1 MKERN
6 QLQHIVEVISNYNCD
21 SPLSVFL
28 KNYFQ
33 QHRNMGSNDRRMMR
47 SFVYN
52 YFRLRNSLKNLS
64 MEEQIAIGSFL
75 VLKNNIPLL
84 DYCIRNFST
93 VLPEHISFSTDE
105 KIKIIS
111 QAYPEF
117 NLNNIFPFQHYLSNE
132 ISADDFY
139 KSFLVQPDAWL
150 RVRKNFKENVLKEL
164 SKNNIA
170 FKGYQGMPL
179 ALSIDNSVALNNLKS
194 FEKGY
199 FEIQDVSSQK
209 NGIFF
214 QPNENEH
221 WWDCCAGSGGK
232 SLLLSEQA
240 ENLKITASDN
250 RDSILENLRKRF
262 SKANIKNFAIKKT
275 DLLTAGRQLPD
286 ANCYDGIIADV
297 PCSGSGTW
305 SRTPEMLTCFDESEL
320 EEYSNTQKEI
330 LKNISPYLKKGK
342 PLIYITCSV
351 FKNEN
356 ENIVEF
362 AVNALGFQLNKMEL
376 IKGYDKK
383 ADTLFVARLIKK

>member
-6 QLQHIVEVISNYNCD
+6 QFQHIIEVISKYNCD

-33 QHRNMGSNDRRMMR
+33 QHRNMGSNDRRTMR

-52 YFRLRNSLKNLS
+52 YFRLGNSLKNLTI
-64 MEEQIAIGSFL
+64 EEQIAIGSFL
-75 VLKNNIPLL
+75 TLKKNTPLV
-84 DYCIRNFST
+84 DYCIQNFS
-93 VLPEHISFSTDE
+93 LLQEEHISLSVEE

-111 QAYPEF
+111 QAYPGF
-117 NLNNIFPFQHYLSNE
+117 DLKNIFPIQNYLSNE
-132 ISADDFY
+132 ISANDFY

-150 RVRKNFKENVLKEL
+150 RIRKNFKENVLKEL
-164 SKNNIA
+164 SKNNIE
-170 FKGYQGMPL
+170 FKEYPDMPL
-179 ALSIDNSVALNNLKS
+179 AFSIDNSVALNNLKS

-209 NGIFF
+209 TGNFF
-214 QPNENEH
+214 QPGENEH

-232 SLLLSEQA
+232 SLLLYEQA
-240 ENLKITASDN
+240 ENLRITASDN
-250 RDSILENLRKRF
+250 RDSILENLKERF
-262 SKANIKNFAIKKT
+262 QKAGVKNYEIST
-275 DLLTAGRQLPD
+275 IDLLTRNQKPETR
-286 ANCYDGIIADV
+286 NCYDGIIADV

-305 SRTPEMLTCFDESEL
+305 ARTPEMLTCFDPSEI
-320 EEYSNTQKEI
+320 EKYSTTQKEI
-330 LKNISPYLKKGK
+330 LKNVSPYLKKGK

-356 ENIVEF
+356 ENIIEF
-362 AVNALGFQLNKMEL
+362 AIDKLGFHLHKMEL

-383 ADTLFVARLIKK
+383 ADTLFAARLIKN